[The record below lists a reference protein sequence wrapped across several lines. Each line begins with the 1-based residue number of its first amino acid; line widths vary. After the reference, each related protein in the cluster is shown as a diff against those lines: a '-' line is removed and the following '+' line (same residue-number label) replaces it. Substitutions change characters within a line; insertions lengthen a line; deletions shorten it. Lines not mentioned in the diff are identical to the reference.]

1 MIRSFLSALVFV
13 LLCFGSAHAQSDDPF
28 GGRAPGDLI
37 NISFDTPSVIERAAI
52 RDHLARSH
60 PNTPEGLFSR
70 AWVADRN
77 GADPAEVARLY
88 GAAIN
93 ARPDFV
99 NALINLAF
107 SQANAG
113 RHDEARVL
121 YERAMTFR
129 PVDTLVL
136 RNLFFL
142 LRDDL
147 KDPAA
152 ADRLLVS
159 AEANSA
165 VARHATAF
173 IRGIAAETGG
183 DIATAESQLA
193 RAVQLGG
200 DFEVLERL
208 TNIRM
213 TRLEQQGASTQERVA
228 GLSQMIAFAGRSD
241 RIERAKA
248 SLYVARALRDRLRAD
263 RDALGFFEAA
273 YDAYPFAEAATEGF
287 TAMANTDFARS
298 YALLERGA
306 RDLPWNWS
314 LTSFLSWANFNFRF
328 EPELAERLGRKAIE
342 LATLQ
347 ADRER
352 AAGWLGDFHEA
363 RGDHA
368 AALKVLEDTLPGLSG
383 APRIALLGRIVENR
397 TYAQDYDRALAI
409 LDEMVRLGGANAG
422 WIEQRQERLR
432 TAAALETERRTFYA
446 ENPFLEDWERRFGA
460 SLTLAVEFETNSDII
475 RPETYPSLDMAALAL
490 NARGGD
496 KYVFL
501 IEGHTDS
508 RGTDEVNMPLSERRA
523 ASVARYLM
531 ERHGLPA
538 SRLRTEGHGPRQ
550 PVVSNETDAGLQ
562 RNRRVEI
569 RPYGNVSDPQIAVT
583 SVLDASG
590 LVVSPD
596 GKTGAGGIEPVQLWD
611 LGKKVKVRD
620 LYRGN
625 RNRAFSPNGRYL
637 AALSSYREVSGTT
650 TNALYVYDTKT
661 GHAVA
666 QLHSDAVIDSF
677 AWSPF
682 SDAVA
687 FSDRN
692 GFLKVYD
699 VAERRQRGVTR
710 MSTLRASGKVLWLA
724 NGERIA
730 VGQAQTRSVK
740 LFEAGTLRLERDL
753 PGVDWTHAL
762 GQSAEGRYMVAVDN
776 RRQMSIWDTARWG
789 APVQIAAPLIPS
801 RIVSHPTRP
810 LVLMNDTFDSSIG
823 LALVD
828 LSRGSILGQRPAEQN
843 LGVTF
848 SPDGTRFAAGKGGR
862 IDWYDTASLQPV
874 ETMTGFGSAGRG
886 LSIDTRN
893 DHVISRDTSAAYVW
907 DLTTGKRV
915 HVLQARSKFDW
926 QPLTEDGSRQ
936 FTVDED
942 GHLVVFDSD
951 DFSERRQGLV
961 DFSVTEIRA
970 SDKHIL
976 LAGKPRGSDEDKA
989 PTGIV
994 ELRDKASL
1002 LPLRRFEVPFVTER
1016 LRYGQV
1022 YNTGFNGL
1030 SISDGPG
1037 LVALSTK
1044 WQDGYGN
1051 LSTGSR
1057 VARVFDIATG
1067 AEVRAISLSKRIDG
1081 VRFDRDDP
1089 ALVQIKEDAG
1099 GWQVYQALSG
1109 RWQRWEPASAT
1120 FTRHFGEGRTVEF
1133 SRDTLMLGDKTAFFP
1148 DTLRDVVVHEARN
1161 LVIGLTSANELVFFD
1176 LARLERQLTI
1186 VIKAN
1191 DEWIAYAPGGEF
1203 TASLGGTNGVFW
1215 SLGDNFLPF
1224 EALKSRFERPRLIQ
1238 DRLARLTDRAD
1249 VDPNTPSEPEQPQVD
1264 PELFQ
1269 VPYKVELASAAR
1281 EEVDA
1286 DSYVLRLRVEKD
1298 SADLP
1303 DPVFE
1308 YKLNGRVVIKSR
1320 GFDEEPVFEGGEVV
1334 GIDRKF
1340 ALQDG
1345 TNVIEASLVFKEA
1358 RVLTQRAEITR
1369 RVAPAPTV
1377 RTTTQLWYFGVGISD
1392 YEISTQNLDYAHKD
1406 ALELEKTLKAQEGTL
1421 FSRVNTKVL
1430 VNSDATERSI
1440 RVEMNDF
1447 LRQASAE
1454 DVIIIFLAG
1463 HGVQDNEQRLHLIT
1477 HDGDMERPYT
1487 GMQIDSF
1494 RDFLSGR
1501 PINQKAIFLMD
1512 ICHAGTV
1519 GPRRR
1524 GRINAEEAVRALS
1537 DGTGTIVVASSTGAQ
1552 SSLEDESFGGGH
1564 GAFTAALLEGMRG
1577 AADREAGDGNGFV
1590 SVQELISYTARRVP
1604 QLTQGAQH
1612 PTIPLLEN
1620 VRDFPLASAR

>member
-1 MIRSFLSALVFV
+1 MIRSLLSALIVV
-13 LLCFGSAHAQSDDPF
+13 LLSLGSAQAQSGDPF
-28 GGRAPGDLI
+28 AGRTPGDLVDL
-37 NISFDTPSVIERAAI
+37 SVDTPSMIERAAI
-52 RDHLARSH
+52 RNYLARNH

-77 GADPAEVARLY
+77 GADAGEVARLY
-88 GAAIN
+88 SAAVD

-99 NALINLAF
+99 SAIINLAF
-107 SQANAG
+107 SHTNAG
-113 RHDEARVL
+113 RHDEARAL
-121 YERAMTFR
+121 YTGAMAFQ

-136 RNLFFL
+136 RNLYFL
-142 LRDDL
+142 LKDDL
-147 KDPAA
+147 NDPVA
-152 ADRLLVS
+152 ADRLLS
-159 AEANSA
+159 GADSNSA
-165 VARHATAF
+165 VAPHATAF
-173 IRGIAAETGG
+173 IRGIAAQSGG
-183 DIATAESQLA
+183 DLSTAESHLA
-193 RAVQLGG
+193 RAMQLGG

-208 TNIRM
+208 TNVRL
-213 TRLEQQGASTQERVA
+213 TRLEQQGASTQERVG
-228 GLSQMIAFAGRSD
+228 GLSDMIAFAGRAG
-241 RIERAKA
+241 RLERAKA
-248 SLYVARALRDRLRAD
+248 NLHIAQALRDRLRAD
-263 RDALGFFEAA
+263 HEALGYFEAA

-287 TAMANTDFARS
+287 AAMANADFARS
-298 YALLERGA
+298 YALLDRAA

-314 LTSFLSWANFNFRF
+314 VASFLSWANFNFRF
-328 EPELAERLGRKAIE
+328 EPELAERYGRRAIE
-342 LATLQ
+342 LAELQ
-347 ADRER
+347 TDRQT
-352 AAGWLGDFHEA
+352 AAAWLGDFHEA

-368 AALKVLEDTLPGLSG
+368 AALQVLEDILPELAGT
-383 APRIALLGRIVENR
+383 PRISMLGRIVDNR
-397 TYAQDYDRALAI
+397 TGAQDYGRAIAV
-409 LDEMVRLGGANAG
+409 LDEMTRLGGTNAG
-422 WIEQRQERLR
+422 WLAQRQERLR
-432 TAAALETERRTFYA
+432 TAAALETERKTFYA
-446 ENPFLEDWERRFGA
+446 ENPFLEDWEKRFGA
-460 SLTLAVEFETNSDII
+460 SLTLAVEFETNSDVI
-475 RPETYPSLDMAALAL
+475 RPDTYPALDTAALAL
-490 NARGGD
+490 NARGGE

-508 RGTDEVNMPLSERRA
+508 RGTDEINMPLSERRA
-523 ASVARYLM
+523 GAVARYLQ

-550 PVVSNETDAGLQ
+550 PIASNDTDAGLQ

-569 RPYGNVSDPQIAVT
+569 RPYGNVTDPQIAVT

-596 GKTGAGGIEPVQLWD
+596 GKIGAGGYEPVQLWD
-611 LGKKVKVRD
+611 LREKVKIRD

-637 AALSSYREVSGTT
+637 VTLSSYREVSGMT
-650 TNALYVYDTKT
+650 TNALYIYDTKT

-666 QLHSDAVIDSF
+666 QIHSETIIDSVT
-677 AWSPF
+677 WSPF

-687 FSDRN
+687 YSDRN

-699 VAERRQRGVTR
+699 IAERLQRGVAR

-724 NGERIA
+724 DGERIA
-730 VGQAQTRSVK
+730 VGQAQTGSVK
-740 LFEAGTLRLERDL
+740 LFAARTLRLEREL
-753 PGVDWTHAL
+753 PGVSWTHAL
-762 GQSAEGRYMVAVDN
+762 GQSADGRYMVAVDN
-776 RRQMSIWDTARWG
+776 RRQVSIWDTTRWG
-789 APVQIAAPLIPS
+789 NPAQIAAPLIPS
-801 RIVSHPTRP
+801 RIVAHPTRP

-828 LSRGSILGQRPAEQN
+828 LSSATVLAQRPAEQD
-843 LGVTF
+843 LGITF
-848 SPDGTRFAAGKGGR
+848 SPDGTRFAAGRGDG
-862 IDWYDTASLQPV
+862 IDWYDTSSLRPV

-893 DHVISRDTSAAYVW
+893 NHVISRDTTASYVW

-915 HVLQARSKFDW
+915 HTLQTKSKFDW
-926 QPLTEDGSRQ
+926 QPLTADGSRQ
-936 FTVDED
+936 LAVDE
-942 GHLVVFDSD
+942 GGNLFVFDSD
-951 DFSERRQGLV
+951 DFSERRQGVV
-961 DFSVTEIRA
+961 DFSVTEIRS
-970 SDKHIL
+970 SDKHIV

-989 PTGIV
+989 LTGIV
-994 ELRDKASL
+994 EVLDKASL
-1002 LPLRRFEVPFVTER
+1002 QPLRRFEVPFVTER
-1016 LRYGQV
+1016 LRFGQV
-1022 YNTGFNGL
+1022 YNTGFSDL
-1030 SISDGPG
+1030 AISDGPG

-1051 LSTGSR
+1051 ASTGSR
-1057 VARVFDIATG
+1057 VARIFDITTG
-1067 AEVRAISLSKRIDG
+1067 AEVRAVSLSNPIDG

-1089 ALVQIKEDAG
+1089 ALLQIKENAG
-1099 GWQVYQALSG
+1099 GWQVYQAASG
-1109 RWQRWEPASAT
+1109 RWLRWEPASAT
-1120 FTRHFGEGRTVEF
+1120 FTRYFGEGRTIEF

-1148 DTLRDVVVHEARN
+1148 DTLRDVVVHEAQN
-1161 LVIGLTSANELVFFD
+1161 LVVGLTSANELVFFD

-1224 EALKSRFERPRLIQ
+1224 EALKTRFERPRLIQ
-1238 DRLARLTDRAD
+1238 DRLTRLTERAD
-1249 VDPNTPSEPEQPQVD
+1249 IDPNLPFEPEQPQVD
-1264 PELFQ
+1264 PEMFQ
-1269 VPYKVELASAAR
+1269 VPYKVELASVAR
-1281 EEVDA
+1281 EEVDTE
-1286 DSYVLRLRVEKD
+1286 SYVLRLRVEKD
-1298 SADLP
+1298 NAELP

-1320 GFDEEPVFEGGEVV
+1320 GFDEEPVFEGGEIV
-1334 GIDRKF
+1334 GIDRMF
-1340 ALQDG
+1340 TLQDG
-1345 TNVIEASLVFKEA
+1345 ANIIEASLVFKDA

-1369 RVAPAPTV
+1369 KVAPAPAAK
-1377 RTTTQLWYFGVGISD
+1377 TTTQLWYFGVGVSD

-1406 ALELEKTLKAQEGTL
+1406 ALELEKTLKAQEGLL
-1421 FSRVNTKVL
+1421 FSKVNTKVL
-1430 VNSDATERSI
+1430 VNSDATERGI

-1524 GRINAEEAVRALS
+1524 GRITAEDAVRALS

-1620 VRDFPLASAR
+1620 VRDFPLASVE